1 MIALASFAG
10 SSAGLRHALA
20 FAGELTRRCL
30 VNKEPAYAVA
40 VSLGLDQEQTVGAVR
55 LLKAFP
61 TLSPERLALVVMRDP
76 GLEDE
81 DIAEI
86 FGRSVRWA
94 RVVRSQAEEIRAEEP
109 IPYQMEFLDS
119 GLQPGD
125 PMPGEIKARAAE
137 LRRYSPRRDG
147 SREPA
152 IRSFSWTGHAFLSI
166 RAC

>member
-1 MIALASFAG
+1 MIALAQFAD

-40 VSLGLDQEQTVGAVR
+40 VSLRLDQEQTAGAVR

-61 TLSPERLALVVMRDP
+61 NLSPERLALVVMRDP
-76 GLEDE
+76 GMEDE

-86 FGRSVRWA
+86 FGRSQRWA
-94 RVVRSQAEEIRAEEP
+94 QVVRSQAEEIRAEEP
-109 IPYQMEFLDS
+109 IPYELEFLDS

-125 PMPGEIKARAAE
+125 PMPDEIKARAAE
-137 LRRYSPRRDG
+137 LRRHSPRRDG
-147 SREPA
+147 ACVPA
-152 IRSFSWTGHAFLSI
+152 IRCYSWMNNAILPV
-166 RAC
+166 RAG